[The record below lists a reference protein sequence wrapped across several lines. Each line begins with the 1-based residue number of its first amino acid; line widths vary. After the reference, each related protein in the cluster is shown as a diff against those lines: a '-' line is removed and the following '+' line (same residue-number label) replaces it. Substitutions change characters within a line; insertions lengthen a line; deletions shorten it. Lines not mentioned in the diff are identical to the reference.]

1 MQGSKHLN
9 EGSRDKCFAPIT
21 YFPIGGLYCSIT
33 TVDAGKALV
42 LERKI
47 VNTATAV

>member
-1 MQGSKHLN
+1 MKAD
-9 EGSRDKCFAPIT
+9 RDKFFAPII

-42 LERKI
+42 LERRI
-47 VNTATAV
+47 VNTATAVRD

>member
-1 MQGSKHLN
+1 MKVEEDRL
-9 EGSRDKCFAPIT
+9 FAPII

-33 TVDAGKALV
+33 TVEVGKALV

-47 VNTATAV
+47 ANTATAV